1 MKTNEFT
8 QTEFAKWF
16 FEQSQTIAHYP
27 FDAFYDCHH
36 IIKRMCEMYEENKQ
50 YETPENNCVEMF
62 YAVSYMGT
70 HIFDVNEEN
79 MSSIRFVHQNKYDGH
94 KFFILKFFYNYS
106 YYSNQPF
113 ASVTEYSYEEMSAII
128 SV

>member
-1 MKTNEFT
+1 MKTNEFS

-16 FEQSQTIAHYP
+16 FEQTQSIEHYP
-27 FDAFYDCHH
+27 FDAFYDCNH
-36 IIKRMCEMYEENKQ
+36 IVQRMQQTFKGHKL

-79 MSSIRFVHQNKYDGH
+79 MESIRFIHQNKYDGH
-94 KFFILKFFYNYS
+94 KFFILKFYYNYS
-106 YYSNQPF
+106 YHYQQPF
-113 ASVTEYSYEEMSAII
+113 AIVTEYSHEEMSAII